1 MIFLGDIIWK
11 KLYNLIVISSLWF
24 YVLSYLNMNEITL
37 KNKFLKIHVSM
48 DTIISNYS
56 KSYANEWKT
65 NVNE

>member
-37 KNKFLKIHVSM
+37 KNKFLKIRVSM